1 MFYFLICCNV
11 VQAAILTGQ
20 STTINGAFNLYTNTT
35 TTVVVT
41 SDGTTT
47 TTVVVT
53 SGGTGSYSP
62 YPSTTASAGG
72 RRRRSVIQSTHMNS
86 HMPIG
91 GCLVIGLEKS
101 NINYIQSM
109 HKQYAFVKHLPLG
122 IEPISPIDRQQI
134 DLYTFLRENKFSKSI
149 YNQLVIQNYLINGH
163 NLTLGAL
170 GCLES
175 HVRAWQRV
183 VEVDRPM
190 LILEDDTH
198 FEAQLFDYILPYL
211 LYSLPTNFSLFYFGN
226 LVGENMQSNL
236 IDYNDLL
243 WKINGANWGTYA
255 YLISPQA
262 AATLLDFIYPVQ
274 AQVDSMIIDIAQ
286 SQSLD
291 VFMSKQIL
299 LKTDN
304 TYGRPSRTQRYL
316 VSPITIPRI
325 FHFIWLTDNSLTT
338 SAQKNIEQ
346 WKNFHPNWQIKL
358 WTNESIYNSD
368 LTIYN
373 KLRFQHS
380 ARGGRQASDIMRYEV
395 IYQYGG
401 IYLDVDFEPL
411 KNIEPLL
418 HGVEAFVAHESEYFI
433 CNGIFGAIPGD
444 KLTERLVTQLES
456 NWKAHVNGT
465 VNEQSGPYHMTRQVE
480 AMKEQKKTNM
490 KNKFQIF
497 APHLFFP
504 YAWYEKDPGHPY
516 DPFAFTVHHF
526 RSFAEIALDAKE
538 GH

>member
-20 STTINGAFNLYTNTT
+20 STTINGTFNLYTSTT

-41 SDGTTT
+41 SGGTTT
-47 TTVVVT
+47 TGAVVTSGGTTATTVVVT

-72 RRRRSVIQSTHMNS
+72 RRRRRRSVIQSTHINS

-122 IEPISPIDRQQI
+122 IEPISSIDGQQI

-175 HVRAWQRV
+175 HVRAWGRV

-226 LVGENMQSNL
+226 LVGENIQSNL

-286 SQSLD
+286 SQSFD

-299 LKTDN
+299 VKTDN
-304 TYGRPSRTQRYL
+304 TYGRLSRTQRYL
-316 VSPITIPRI
+316 IPPITIPRI
-325 FHFIWLTDNSLTT
+325 FHFI
-338 SAQKNIEQ
+338 
-346 WKNFHPNWQIKL
+346 
-358 WTNESIYNSD
+358 
-368 LTIYN
+368 
-373 KLRFQHS
+373 
-380 ARGGRQASDIMRYEV
+380 
-395 IYQYGG
+395 
-401 IYLDVDFEPL
+401 
-411 KNIEPLL
+411 
-418 HGVEAFVAHESEYFI
+418 
-433 CNGIFGAIPGD
+433 
-444 KLTERLVTQLES
+444 
-456 NWKAHVNGT
+456 
-465 VNEQSGPYHMTRQVE
+465 
-480 AMKEQKKTNM
+480 
-490 KNKFQIF
+490 
-497 APHLFFP
+497 
-504 YAWYEKDPGHPY
+504 
-516 DPFAFTVHHF
+516 
-526 RSFAEIALDAKE
+526 
-538 GH
+538 